1 MASAE
6 SDQQLHSCESC
17 WSWTKLADLLKIEIV
32 LVEVALS
39 VTEDFLGILKLLEI
53 LFYTPL
59 IVVEDTNITETS
71 FDLPWTVF
79 SDRYWGSGTSIPTF
93 IPL

>member
-1 MASAE
+1 MIN
-6 SDQQLHSCESC
+6 SCIHMKVADHEQ
-17 WSWTKLADLLKIEIV
+17 LADLLKIEIV

-71 FDLPWTVF
+71 FDLP
-79 SDRYWGSGTSIPTF
+79 
-93 IPL
+93 

>member
-1 MASAE
+1 MKVADHE
-6 SDQQLHSCESC
+6 Q
-17 WSWTKLADLLKIEIV
+17 LADLLKIEIV

-71 FDLPWTVF
+71 FDLP
-79 SDRYWGSGTSIPTF
+79 
-93 IPL
+93 

>member
-1 MASAE
+1 MKVADHE
-6 SDQQLHSCESC
+6 Q
-17 WSWTKLADLLKIEIV
+17 LADLLKIEIV

-59 IVVEDTNITETS
+59 IVVEDTDITETS
-71 FDLPWTVF
+71 FDLP
-79 SDRYWGSGTSIPTF
+79 
-93 IPL
+93 